1 MLQWEQ
7 SISSNYSRLD
17 ITEKSFLSHSTSKS
31 FLNQTA
37 SMMSLDEMDGF
48 DDFESEVSSS
58 EENTVIQRTQGQSQ
72 KKSVKSGKSLDGRRF
87 CLGIS

>member
-1 MLQWEQ
+1 
-7 SISSNYSRLD
+7 
-17 ITEKSFLSHSTSKS
+17 
-31 FLNQTA
+31 
-37 SMMSLDEMDGF
+37 MMSLDEMDGF

>member
-1 MLQWEQ
+1 MLQWGQ

-17 ITEKSFLSHSTSKS
+17 ITEKSFLSHSTGKS

-37 SMMSLDEMDGF
+37 SMMSFDEMDGF

-58 EENTVIQRTQGQSQ
+58 EDSTVIQRTQGQSQ
-72 KKSVKSGKSLDGRRF
+72 KKSVKSGKSSDGRR
-87 CLGIS
+87 C